1 MKCPNCG
8 AEIERKKSCEYCG
21 TQITLDM
28 QRTQEQLNKE
38 GCPKCHSTNIQ
49 FKRENQGEIRGKKS
63 KQVVHKTVGFCKD
76 CGYTW
81 LPTGVGQQEPKKNNL
96 WLWVLGWIC
105 IFPVPLTILM
115 LRKKE
120 MKSSLKYGIIA
131 FAWIIYLIIGLSGNS
146 SDKSENIHTDTST
159 PAVVESTTITT
170 TVTSEEQIEEVITLD
185 SIIEN
190 MVDEYNSKSNDKLT
204 FVEDFVPS
212 NENGNHYRVEF
223 RLAAYQDAIGKSY
236 SMNGSTIDFVIS
248 ETFTNRIKIR
258 LYSDGLTI
266 DECKLLVSGFSPLL
280 DSNLKASEL
289 DETIKFIE
297 EEKKANGYNYGELG
311 LLLLGNEKDG
321 YDLMIKAD

>member
-1 MKCPNCG
+1 M
-8 AEIERKKSCEYCG
+8 
-21 TQITLDM
+21 
-28 QRTQEQLNKE
+28 
-38 GCPKCHSTNIQ
+38 
-49 FKRENQGEIRGKKS
+49 
-63 KQVVHKTVGFCKD
+63 CKD

-258 LYSDGLTI
+258 LYSDGITI

>member
-8 AEIERKKSCEYCG
+8 AEIGRKKSCEFCG

-28 QRTQEQLNKE
+28 QRTQEQLNRE

-49 FKRENQGEIRGKKS
+49 FRRENQGEIRGKKS
-63 KQVVHKTVGFCKD
+63 KQVVHKTIGFCKD

-81 LPTGVGQQEPKKNNL
+81 FPTGAGQQEPKKNNL
-96 WLWVLGWIC
+96 WLWVLGWIF

-131 FAWIIYLIIGLSGNS
+131 VAWIIYLIIGLTGNSSGKSGNS
-146 SDKSENIHTDTST
+146 HTDTST
-159 PAVVESTTITT
+159 PTVVESNTITT
-170 TVTSEEQIEEVITLD
+170 MVTSEGHIEEIMAFD

-212 NENGNHYRVEF
+212 DKRGKHYRTEF
-223 RLAAYQDAIGKSY
+223 RLEAYQDAIGKSY
-236 SMNGSTIDFVIS
+236 SLNGSTVDFVIH
-248 ETFTNRIKIR
+248 EKFTKEYDIR
-258 LYSDGLTI
+258 LYSDGIAI
-266 DECKLLVSGFSPLL
+266 DECKLLISGFSPLL
-280 DSNLKASEL
+280 DPNMKAS
-289 DETIKFIE
+289 DIDDTIKYIE
-297 EEKKANGYNYGELG
+297 ERREANGYYYGELG
-311 LLLLGNEKDG
+311 LLLLGNDNKG
-321 YDLMIKAD
+321 YELMIKTD